1 MEQFLGFKISVIV
14 AVVFASLFKLTRVK
28 RDGKTRIQLCVD
40 LSITFAISIIFALFA
55 LTPVLAVFGIPL
67 SFEVVT
73 AMILAIS
80 AETILIKVLQF
91 IEGFNLAS
99 VIEDFIMKK
108 YGVVKKKDANE
119 ENNDGGS

>member
-1 MEQFLGFKISVIV
+1 MEHFLGFKISVLV
-14 AVVFASLFKLTRVK
+14 AVVFAALFKVTRVK
-28 RDGKTRIQLCVD
+28 RDGKTKIQLCVD

-80 AETILIKVLQF
+80 AETILVKVLQF
-91 IEGFNLAS
+91 IEGFNLAA
-99 VIEDFIMKK
+99 VIEDFIMRK
-108 YGVVKKKDANE
+108 YGVTKKKDANE
-119 ENNDGGS
+119 EDNEDKS

>member
-14 AVVFASLFKLTRVK
+14 AVIFAALFKVSRVK
-28 RDGKTRIQLCVD
+28 RDEKTKIQFCVN
-40 LSITFAISIIFALFA
+40 LLITFAISIIFSLFA

-91 IEGFNLAS
+91 IEGFNLAA
-99 VIEDFIMKK
+99 VIEDFVMKK
-108 YGVVKKKDANE
+108 YGVDKKKDADDE
-119 ENNDGGS
+119 IEDKS